1 MSQIKSSS
9 QTRHGGRIATVLDI
23 GTTKTS
29 CIMFDLIN
37 DSNGTADDDAY
48 CNVDILGAVHQ
59 RSQGIKAG
67 VVADIDATEA
77 TIKSVVGAVE
87 NIADAE
93 VADLIL
99 SVSCGRLRS
108 NNFRASTPL
117 EGKSVVAQDIL
128 RLTNAGRSFAE
139 RDGRVLVH
147 TNLVGFRL
155 DGEGG
160 INDPIG
166 MSGEKLSQELHMV
179 SADAA
184 PLKNLVLTA
193 ERSYFNVEGVIP
205 SAYASAEAILSEEEK
220 KLGVISIDLG
230 GGTSSFA
237 VFADAHFI
245 HIDSI
250 TLGGDHITYDI
261 ARALST
267 SLQEAERIKTLYG
280 TVINAS
286 SDEFE
291 MVAYRSINDRGPEGQ
306 KISKASLGRII
317 RPRVEEI
324 LRLIS
329 ERLRACQLT
338 EYAGDRIVITGG
350 GCQLQGMAEFSAHFL
365 GRSVRIGAPLRLN
378 NLPETM
384 CGPAFSSVIGQ
395 LKVVAMRGDELV
407 AGNRF
412 GAGENKPD
420 GYFSAVGKWLR
431 ESF

>member
-9 QTRHGGRIATVLDI
+9 RTRHSERIATVLDI

-29 CIMFDLIN
+29 CIMFDMGK
-37 DSNGTADDDAY
+37 DPGVTADDNAY
-48 CNVDILGAVHQ
+48 GGIDILGAVHQ

-77 TIKSVVGAVE
+77 TIKSVVGEVE
-87 NIADAE
+87 NIANAE
-93 VADLIL
+93 VADIIL

-160 INDPIG
+160 ISDPIG

-184 PLKNLVLTA
+184 PLTNLLLTA

-205 SAYASAEAILSEEEK
+205 SAYASAEAILSGEEK
-220 KLGVISIDLG
+220 KLGVISVDLG

-237 VFADAHFI
+237 VFAEGHFI

-267 SLQEAERIKTLYG
+267 SLHEAERIKTLYG

-291 MVAYRSINDRGPEGQ
+291 MVAYRSINDRGSGGQ
-306 KISKASLGRII
+306 TISKASLGRII

-324 LRLIS
+324 LRLID
-329 ERLRACQLT
+329 ERLRACQLA
-338 EYAGDRIVITGG
+338 EYAGDRIVLTGG

-365 GRSVRIGAPLRLN
+365 GRSVRIGAPFTPE
-378 NLPETM
+378 NLPDAM
-384 CGPAFSSVIGQ
+384 CGPAFSSVVGQ
-395 LKVVAMRGDELV
+395 LKVVATSGGGLV
-407 AGNRF
+407 SGLRF
-412 GAGENKPD
+412 GTGENEPN
-420 GYFSAVGKWLR
+420 GYFTTVGKWLR